1 MKFMSTWSFQ
11 GGALSE
17 AATRFLA
24 GEAAPEP
31 GTTILG
37 RWHNVDFSG
46 GFFLF
51 ESDDPAAIY
60 RGALKWADVL
70 DINTVPVIED
80 SDAGAAL
87 AGRYKK

>member
-24 GEAAPEP
+24 GDAAPEP

-37 RWHNVDFSG
+37 RWHNTDLSG
-46 GFFLF
+46 GFLLL
-51 ESDDPAAIY
+51 ETNDPTAMY
-60 RGALKWADVL
+60 RGALKWADVI

-80 SDAGAAL
+80 SDAGPAL
-87 AGRYKK
+87 AARFKK